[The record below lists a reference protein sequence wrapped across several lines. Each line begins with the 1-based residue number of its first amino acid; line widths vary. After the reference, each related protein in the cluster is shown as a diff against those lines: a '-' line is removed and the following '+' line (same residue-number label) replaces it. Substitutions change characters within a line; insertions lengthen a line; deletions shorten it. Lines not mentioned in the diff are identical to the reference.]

1 MTKPLKVR
9 LFSRIPVLPLPERS
23 VILQSRDRSISVL
36 VYFLLGSVIFVP
48 TAVVPAG
55 LAILFYYFYPRYSYD
70 NEGVWLTIAKWRKK
84 RFSWDDVEKVEAQGD
99 SIIFVLKDGREV
111 KLSNVVD
118 MEKIYRS
125 IKNLL

>member
-55 LAILFYYFYPRYSYD
+55 LAILFYYLYPRYSYD
-70 NEGVWLTIAKWRKK
+70 DEGVWLTVAKWRKK
-84 RFSWDDVEKVEAQGD
+84 RFSWDDVEKVDVQGD
-99 SIIFVLKDGREV
+99 SIRFVLKNGREV
-111 KLSNVVD
+111 KLTKVID
-118 MEKIYRS
+118 AEKIYNS
-125 IKNLL
+125 IKKIM